1 MARLQSELPRFRGG
15 SMMISALSLFLPFAA
30 SESAVGEVRELVT
43 LEFRRLAQFDDSR
56 ILWVM
61 LILVGALAS
70 LFVVWLYR
78 RENSSLPPA
87 LRLLFPCLRLVAWS
101 GAVLFFLGLERRVDQ
116 QIVTDSQVILLVDT
130 SQSMSVA
137 DENAES
143 RQPLSRGEVVA
154 QALKDSPLVDALRK
168 KHKVA
173 LATFDR
179 EVRRVASWEREIDPA
194 ERSAADSTELAEQ
207 SEPLDWTETLQ
218 PRGVETR
225 LGDALKQVLD
235 QRREGPLAGII
246 VITDGVQNSGIEPL
260 SIVEASEE
268 SPVPLFPVG
277 VGSNEPRRNLRI
289 QELIAPSR
297 VYPEDRTTITGMIQG
312 EGFAGRTVQVQLYA
326 READS
331 QGAVGSLVGEEQV
344 SFASDQEVLPVEFRI
359 EPAEVGRLALQLR
372 IMAPREDQYD
382 GDNQREVEVEVVEA
396 STRVLL
402 IAGGASRDYQFL
414 RNQLFR
420 DRHASVDVWIQS
432 AEGGISQEA
441 DRILNEFPTTKE
453 DIYNYDCIVAFDPN
467 WEFLDARQAELLESW
482 VAEEAGGLIC
492 VAGPIHTQSWSQSPE
507 LGKIRAL
514 YPVEFQRRLTLLD
527 DGLYGSKTPWPILF
541 SREGEEAEYLWL
553 ADSAAESRSHW
564 AEFPG
569 VYGCYAVKGA
579 KPGARVLGWYSDPDA
594 SMSADYPVYMAEQF
608 YGSGRVFYLGSGELW
623 RLRSLDPGYFEV
635 LTTRLIRHVSQG
647 RLLKGSSRG
656 RLLVEQDRYSVG
668 DEVVVRAQLLAESR
682 EPLIAEQVIAQVVDD
697 QGRGTNL
704 AMPADKSRPG
714 NFMGQ
719 FTVKREGSYRIE
731 LSIPDAV
738 DEQLVRRIQVVLPDL
753 EFDHTRRNDELLVA
767 LASRTGGRYYT
778 NLAAA
783 ASGDQEN
790 QSVDQLIESRAE
802 TRTLRGTPDVDFTEW
817 LNKILL
823 TVICG
828 ALCLEWLLR
837 RLVRLA

>member
-1 MARLQSELPRFRGG
+1 MN
-15 SMMISALSLFLPFAA
+15 SALSLFLPFAA
-30 SESAVGEVRELVT
+30 TDGSTGEVRELVA
-43 LEFRRLAQFDDSR
+43 LEFRRLAQFDDPR
-56 ILWVM
+56 ILWVL
-61 LILVGALAS
+61 LIAVAALAS

-78 RENSSLPPA
+78 RERSSLSPV
-87 LRLLFPCLRLVAWS
+87 LRLLFPCLRLVAWA
-101 GAVLFFLGLERRVDQ
+101 GAILFFLGLERRVDQ

-143 RQPLSRGEVVA
+143 RQPLSRGEAVA
-154 QALKDSPLVDALRK
+154 QTLRDSPLLDAIRK

-179 EVRRVASWEREIDPA
+179 EVRPIASWEREINSAVNETAESPDP
-194 ERSAADSTELAEQ
+194 

-218 PRGVETR
+218 PHGVETR

-235 QRREGPLAGII
+235 QRREGPLAGVI

-260 SIVEASEE
+260 SISKDTQEKS
-268 SPVPLFPVG
+268 VPLFTVG

-297 VYPEDRTTITGMIQG
+297 VYPEDRATITGMIQG

-326 READS
+326 RDANL
-331 QGAVGSLVGEEQV
+331 QGAAGSLLGEEQV
-344 SFASDQEVLPVEFRI
+344 TFAADKEVLPVEFRI
-359 EPAEVGRLALQLR
+359 EPAEVGRLALQLK
-372 IMAPREDQYD
+372 IVAPREDQYA

-432 AEGGISQEA
+432 AEGAISQEA

-453 DIYNYDCIVAFDPN
+453 ELYNYDCIVAFDPN
-467 WEFLDARQAELLESW
+467 WELLDARQADLLESW

-541 SREGEEAEYLWL
+541 TREGEEAECLWI
-553 ADSAAESRSHW
+553 ADSGAESRLRW

-579 KPGARVLGWYSDPDA
+579 KPGARVLGWYGDPDA
-594 SMSADYPVYMAEQF
+594 SLSADYPVYLAEQF

-647 RLLKGSSRG
+647 RLLKGSTLG

-704 AMPADKSRPG
+704 TMLADKSRPG
-714 NFMGQ
+714 NFIGQ

-738 DEQLVRRIQVVLPDL
+738 DEQLVRRIQVVVPDL
-753 EFDHTRRNDELLVA
+753 EFDHTRRNDELLAA
-767 LASRTGGRYYT
+767 LASRTGGRFYT
-778 NLAAA
+778 SVTTAAE
-783 ASGDQEN
+783 GNQEN
-790 QSVDQLIESRAE
+790 PSVDELIESRAE
-802 TRTLRGTPDVDFTEW
+802 TRTLRGTPDADFTEW